1 MSNRVRILSLALI
14 GSLGMLV
21 PTSGAAGATRTL
33 RGESAWGHYPQTTR
47 FAAGGRF
54 HLQSQARR
62 LSQASAAPGATR
74 GPLAYAAAADLA
86 AGTSPTNPLVG
97 GLPRTVGSSGFGS
110 ALLGSA
116 PVRPGPSAVAVD
128 QATNT
133 IYVANGN
140 NANGPSPG
148 GDTVSV
154 IDGRRCDAVE
164 VSRCKGP
171 WPTVNVGNLPS
182 TVAVDQ
188 TTDTVY
194 VTILSTNTVAV
205 FNGATC
211 NGRVTSGCGQTPAHV
226 PVGPGPFGILADD
239 ANHTVYVGNPG
250 LNFDQDTMSMINTL
264 TCNGSDLAGCAN
276 QKPATVPIGVGPG
289 DFDVNL
295 ATHTVYVAI
304 IPGVAAFDA
313 NTCNAT
319 TLSGCS
325 QIGTLIDPQALQ
337 GAIAAK
343 VDSAN
348 NTIYVAN
355 GNAVN
360 TISAFDGRT
369 CNANDLAGC
378 AAETPGVVTVA
389 PPVFF
394 AVSFWLTVDA
404 PQHTVYVVNQK
415 NDNLAAVDT
424 NVCNGRDL
432 PACATLNPP
441 TIHTGGDP
449 EAVAVNKDTQTL
461 YTANQIDNTVSVI
474 DASRCNADTTS
485 GCRHPVPALTIP
497 HPGGLAADP
506 AAHTTYVT
514 TGANAVSM
522 IDTRTCNADRPAG
535 CAHALPTVTVGDFP
549 AAVAV
554 DRRTHTVYVA
564 SSGAGATG
572 TVSVINART
581 CNATHSA
588 GCASLP
594 TLQVPAGN
602 PDDIAINAATDT
614 IYVATITSSGP
625 NIVSVIDGVTC
636 NAETTLGC
644 HQTPA
649 TLAVGDSGGGHSS
662 LNIAVNRATNTIFA
676 TNVVVPPS
684 GPQIGDR
691 VYVMNG
697 ATCDAA
703 NTTGCGQTPATVK
716 VGANPS
722 GIAVDQ
728 ATNTIYTANLADG
741 ELAGSVSVINGA
753 TCNGFNTTGCG
764 QTPQTVAAGF
774 GSVGIAIDPT
784 RHRVYVTNI
793 EDTSVSVIDGNT
805 CNGSDTTGCDQNPP
819 KIAVGNYPDPIA
831 VDPAVGTAYVTNGDN
846 TVSVIPLTH

>member
-1 MSNRVRILSLALI
+1 VSTRVRILPLVLLTNLA
-14 GSLGMLV
+14 MLA
-21 PTSGAAGATRTL
+21 PAAGAASLHRA
-33 RGESAWGHYPQTTR
+33 SAWAQYVHTAR
-47 FAAGGRF
+47 LRAGWDAPSR
-54 HLQSQARR
+54 SVAVARKAF
-62 LSQASAAPGATR
+62 SPGLEGSGAL
-74 GPLAYAAAADLA
+74 GPL
-86 AGTSPTNPLVG
+86 TSGPSPA
-97 GLPRTVGSSGFGS
+97 PFGFGS

-128 QATNT
+128 QTTNT

-154 IDGRRCDAVE
+154 IDGRRCDAAD
-164 VSRCKGP
+164 VSRCRGP
-171 WPTVNVGNLPS
+171 WPTVNVGSLPS
-182 TVAVDQ
+182 SVAVDQ
-188 TTDTVY
+188 ATDTVY
-194 VTILSTNTVAV
+194 VTILGDNTVAV

-211 NGRVTSGCGQTPAHV
+211 NGRVTWGCGETPAHV
-226 PVGPGPFGILADD
+226 PVGLGPFAIFADD
-239 ANHTVYVGNPG
+239 ANHTVYVADPG
-250 LNFDQDTMSMINTL
+250 PNFDQNTMSMIDTK
-264 TCNGSDLAGCAN
+264 TCRGSDLTGCAG
-276 QKPATVPIGVGPG
+276 QTPPTVPVGVGLG
-289 DFDVNL
+289 DFALNQ
-295 ATHTVYVAI
+295 ATHTVYVGFGNGTG
-304 IPGVAAFDA
+304 GVAAFDA

-319 TLSGCS
+319 LLSGCS
-325 QIGTLIDPQALQ
+325 QIATLPDPQAPFVP
-337 GAIAAK
+337 AVT
-343 VDSAN
+343 VDRAS
-348 NTIYVAN
+348 NTIYAAN
-355 GNAVN
+355 ATN
-360 TISAFDGRT
+360 TISVFDGRT
-369 CNANDLAGC
+369 CDANDLAGC

-404 PQHTVYVVNQK
+404 PLHTVYVVNQK

-424 NVCNGRDL
+424 NACNGRDL

-449 EAVAVNKDTQTL
+449 ESVVVNQDTQTL

-485 GCRHPVPALTIP
+485 GCRHPAPALTIP
-497 HPGGLAADP
+497 HPGVLAADP

-514 TGANAVSM
+514 SGANAVSM
-522 IDTRTCNADRPAG
+522 IDTRTCNAHRPAG
-535 CAHALPTVTVGDFP
+535 CAQALPTVTVGDFP
-549 AAVAV
+549 GAIAV
-554 DRRTHTVYVA
+554 DRRTQTVYVA
-564 SSGAGATG
+564 NSGAGATG

-594 TLQVPAGN
+594 TLRVPAGN
-602 PDDIAINAATDT
+602 PDDIAINAATNT
-614 IYVATITSSGP
+614 VYVATITSSGP
-625 NIVSVIDGVTC
+625 NLVSVFNGATC
-636 NAETTLGC
+636 NAETSLGC

-662 LNIAVNRATNTIFA
+662 LNIAVNQATNTIYA
-676 TNVVVPPS
+676 TNLVFPPS
-684 GPQIGDR
+684 GPYIGDS
-691 VYVMNG
+691 VYMING

-716 VGANPS
+716 VGVNPS
-722 GIAVDQ
+722 AIAVDQ

-753 TCNGFNTTGCG
+753 TCNGSNTIGCG

-784 RHRVYVTNI
+784 THRVYVTNI
-793 EDTSVSVIDGNT
+793 EDTSVSVINGNT
-805 CNGSDTTGCDQNPP
+805 CNGSDTNGCGQSPP
-819 KIAVGNYPDPIA
+819 QIAVGSYPGPIA
-831 VDPAVGTAYVTNGDN
+831 VDSAVGTAYVRNGDN

>member
-1 MSNRVRILSLALI
+1 MMGRSPIDPLGAAVSTRVRILPLVLLTNLA
-14 GSLGMLV
+14 MLA
-21 PTSGAAGATRTL
+21 PAAGAASPP
-33 RGESAWGHYPQTTR
+33 RGSA
-47 FAAGGRF
+47 
-54 HLQSQARR
+54 QA
-62 LSQASAAPGATR
+62 QHVHATR
-74 GPLAYAAAADLA
+74 QRAGWDAPNRRVAVARKAFSPELEGSGALGPL
-86 AGTSPTNPLVG
+86 TSGPSPA
-97 GLPRTVGSSGFGS
+97 PFGFGS
-110 ALLGSA
+110 ALLGSS

-128 QATNT
+128 LATNT
-133 IYVANGN
+133 IYVANGD

-154 IDGRRCDAVE
+154 IDGRRCDAAD
-164 VSRCKGP
+164 VSRCRGP
-171 WPTVNVGNLPS
+171 WPTVNVGSLPS
-182 TVAVDQ
+182 SVAVDQ
-188 TTDTVY
+188 ATDTVY
-194 VTILSTNTVAV
+194 VTILGDNSVAV

-211 NGRVTSGCGQTPAHV
+211 NGRVTWGCGHTPAHV
-226 PVGPGPFGILADD
+226 LVGLGPFGIFADD

-250 LNFDQDTMSMINTL
+250 PNFDQNTMSMINTL
-264 TCNGSDLAGCAN
+264 TCNGSDLAGCAS
-276 QKPATVPIGVGPG
+276 QKPPMVPIAVAPG
-289 DFDVNL
+289 DFDVNQ

-319 TLSGCS
+319 VLSGCGR
-325 QIGTLIDPQALQ
+325 IGTLVDPL
-337 GAIAAK
+337 AASIGVTAVK

-355 GNAVN
+355 ATN
-360 TISAFDGRT
+360 TISAFDGRG

-404 PQHTVYVVNQK
+404 PLHTVYVVNQK

-424 NVCNGRDL
+424 NACNGRDL

-449 EAVAVNKDTQTL
+449 ESVVINKDTQTL

-485 GCRHPVPALTIP
+485 GCRHPAPALTIP

-514 TGANAVSM
+514 SGATAVSM
-522 IDTRTCNADRPAG
+522 IDTRTCNANRPAG
-535 CAHALPTVTVGDFP
+535 CVQALPTVTVGDFP
-549 AAVAV
+549 GAIAV

-564 SSGAGATG
+564 DSGAAGTG

-602 PDDIAINAATDT
+602 PDDIAINAATNT
-614 IYVATITSSGP
+614 VYVATITSSGA
-625 NIVSVIDGVTC
+625 NVVSVFNGATC
-636 NAETTLGC
+636 NAETSLGC

-649 TLAVGDSGGGHSS
+649 TLAVGDSGDGHSS
-662 LNIAVNRATNTIFA
+662 LNIAVNQATNTIYA
-676 TNVVVPPS
+676 TNVVFPPS
-684 GPQIGDR
+684 GPYIGDS
-691 VYVMNG
+691 VYMING

-716 VGANPS
+716 VGVNPS

-741 ELAGSVSVINGA
+741 ELAGSVSGINGA
-753 TCNGFNTTGCG
+753 TCNGSNTIGCG

-774 GSVGIAIDPT
+774 GSAGIAIDPT
-784 RHRVYVTNI
+784 THRVYVTNI
-793 EDTSVSVIDGNT
+793 EDTSVSVINGNT
-805 CNGSDTTGCDQNPP
+805 CNGSDTNGCGQSPP
-819 KIAVGNYPDPIA
+819 QIAVGSYPDPIA
-831 VDPAVGTAYVTNGDN
+831 VDPAVDTAYVTNGDN
-846 TVSVIPLTH
+846 TVSVIPLTP